1 MPKRTIESA
10 LSASLRAEQQALEKR
25 LTGLSQRAAKAD
37 AVLQRQGTPPD
48 DGPLHDQEREKTSDA
63 FSASREVR
71 YPRDRLDE
79 GEERGYAEGGRVMR
93 ANFSMPYADYE
104 LMNRLRERCSR
115 QGVILTR
122 SEVLRAGLHAL
133 DQLAATQLLA
143 VIRSLERLKP
153 GPVKGRM
160 RSARTRDRSSE

>member
-25 LTGLSQRAAKAD
+25 LTGLSERAAKAD
-37 AVLQRQGTPPD
+37 AVLQRQGTAPD
-48 DGPLHDQEREKTSDA
+48 DGPSGDQRREKTSDA
-63 FSASREVR
+63 FSASREAP
-71 YPRDRLDE
+71 YLRDRLDE
-79 GEERGYAEGGRVMR
+79 EEEGEHTEGGKVMR

-115 QGVILTR
+115 YGVILTR
-122 SEVLRAGLHAL
+122 SEILRAGLHAL

-153 GPVKGRM
+153 GPVKR
-160 RSARTRDRSSE
+160 RVHSTRTRDHSSE